1 MPRTRS
7 SRRRTALL
15 LVDVIN
21 DLAFPGS
28 RPLVREAEAMAPRLA
43 RLAARAR
50 DSGVPVVY
58 VNDNFGRW
66 ESDWEK
72 VVARCARPSS
82 RGRRVVQRLRPQRG
96 DYFVLKPKHS
106 GFYDTPLHLLLQD
119 LGVGRVV
126 VTGVATDICVF
137 FTANDAYMREYSV
150 VVPKDCVAANTRRK
164 STFALRQIRDVLKG
178 RTPAGADV
186 RF

>member
-1 MPRTRS
+1 
-7 SRRRTALL
+7 
-15 LVDVIN
+15 V
-21 DLAFPGS
+21 
-28 RPLVREAEAMAPRLA
+28 E
-43 RLAARAR
+43 
-50 DSGVPVVY
+50 
-58 VNDNFGRW
+58 
-66 ESDWEK
+66 
-72 VVARCARPSS
+72 
-82 RGRRVVQRLRPQRG
+82 RLRPQPG

-126 VTGVATDICVF
+126 VTGIATDICVF

-164 STFALRQIRDVLKG
+164 STFALRQIREVLKG
-178 RTPAGADV
+178 RTPAAADV